1 MKSNNKLKNTVIIG
15 TSILIIALIPAI
27 INSLIL
33 QPSRFKFVG
42 TSVDWLMF
50 WGSYLGAV
58 ISASVAF
65 IILHIQ
71 RNDSEAQNMANK
83 KHNDIQN
90 KNNRTLQYNII
101 KFNQEMALYHEFCK
115 ACVNNISAY
124 KVNELANN
132 IINIITIDTDNIQC
146 LCDIQP
152 YISIISSTEDKL
164 DETNSIISFYIKDST
179 LESNLYNELRQK
191 SYEKFKVFLDDI
203 RFLLT
208 CSVSK
213 DEVSLRDTINK
224 DGFLLSHNAKE
235 RVESYITQHD
245 KGFDKTTF
253 ISKVMIPYIR
263 SYENMYKDVQKYT
276 HQFIQSENIRI
287 NNILTQNIV

>member
-1 MKSNNKLKNTVIIG
+1 MEWIKKHTTLLVVIIIAFALVLPICINALYLVN
-15 TSILIIALIPAI
+15 TDCEILHK
-27 INSLIL
+27 
-33 QPSRFKFVG
+33 PSEW
-42 TSVDWLMF
+42 TTF
-50 WGSYLGAV
+50 WGSYLGAI
-58 ISASVAF
+58 ISAGVAF

-164 DETNSIISFYIKDST
+164 DETNNIISFYIKDST

-213 DEVSLRDTINK
+213 DEVFLRDTINK
-224 DGFLLSHNAKE
+224 DVFLLSHNAKE